1 MEKMRNKTIML
12 SMLRNPIIA
21 ILLILLIGLVSYA
34 FVGKAVETMIVWRE
48 TNRLEGYYRSIGYIT
63 YDWETGQEHLFSEA
77 AEIIEQ
83 SPALAYDDLVKT
95 TSAVMRDYYNLDFDS
110 GTMDVA
116 ETEFMPKTF
125 WVGEGVFNLDYWFY
139 GTLIHYEK
147 IYAEEDGKEFF
158 GGYLLIF
165 AAEEVVAGYPERIQ
179 SDKNYVMWI
188 PARLTAE
195 IDQMIPHLDL
205 MEEGKRYLIRAWN
218 HPSTNHVAT
227 NLPVSVSNART
238 AFNLKPLDGDDLWY
252 LEVSKDEKVDLTL
265 PEFKK
270 LKLEI
275 DRLNANLRTITLIGT
290 RDMSA
295 MPEMQQAAKW
305 NYLVEGRWLN
315 HQDELDSNKV
325 IVIPEPFAKV
335 RKIEIGDY
343 LTVTIRS
350 LNDPYYAYIRSQ
362 EDIENWENY
371 PSQEIS
377 YEVVGIYSNQS
388 FNYGKQAYFTDSYV
402 PSSTIGDEF
411 VMPYFFSP
419 LQDKYIAY
427 NFVLKNPRTQDAFI
441 DEYDSKMSE
450 LGFVMEF
457 VDNNGRNFMAGAD
470 PLRRST
476 ILSLL
481 LFSIALLIAIAL
493 SIFLYLRQ
501 NKKNAA
507 IMRALGVPAQSV
519 TRQLLFPLLGLGFI
533 GATLGSFL
541 SWQNAH
547 GKAAESLS
555 NLPLPSGVFPELALN
570 PLWGMVFWLLILLIL
585 LIGTS
590 IGIKKIIATPIL
602 ELLQGEQTKTKKTK
616 IKKSKQPPLVEDSI
630 YNTESIDLARI
641 SAQTPKNKTKPWIAL
656 KRYSSW
662 STLRAPVKSLLTIGV
677 AASMLLAMGWLRDL
691 INKNEIE
698 IDRLYRTTQIEIDI
712 KSPVGENNLDFF
724 NNQIG
729 RYFLE
734 ELLRSGFVADTY
746 LSSALI
752 PELVMNNISGEFE
765 QIYSYHIV
773 AVSDLEIG
781 THSRLNLY
789 GEINWLSGYGPD
801 DISELWSDEDV
812 GNKPVP
818 LIITE
823 SHKDQEGWE
832 LGDVISI
839 ELVDASELVNFKI
852 VGEAVNF
859 GVHVSKY
866 LPGGEKLTLDPLV
879 TNLSAIEKHYDRGI
893 QEYLEVILYSEPSM
907 NYRISEFKEGLEKR
921 NLSPLEIRFWD
932 EELLAVVEPMERN
945 LSLMERLYPVTLLI
959 SGVIGATLCFLLIM
973 NQVTETAM
981 LRMLGVSKKNI
992 RTMQVSQ
999 ILLLSV
1005 IGLIVGMV
1013 VFTVLRGPDAFQS
1026 VGIAAL
1032 VYLLGALFGSLL
1044 GTNLVVSKKPMEL
1057 LQVKE

>member
-1 MEKMRNKTIML
+1 MRKNTIML
-12 SMLRNPIIA
+12 SVLRNPIIA
-21 ILLILLIGLVSYA
+21 ILLVLLIGLVSYA

-83 SPALAYDDLVKT
+83 SPELAYDDLVKT

-116 ETEFMPKTF
+116 ETEYLPKTY

-147 IYAEEDGKEFF
+147 RYAEEGGKEFF
-158 GGYLLIF
+158 SGYLLIF
-165 AAEEVVAGYPERIQ
+165 EVDEVVAGYPERIQ

-188 PARLTAE
+188 PARYTAE

-218 HPSTNHVAT
+218 HPSINHIGT
-227 NLPVSVSNART
+227 NLPISVSNAREM
-238 AFNLKPLDGDDLWY
+238 FNLKPLDGDDLWY
-252 LEVSKDEKVDLTL
+252 LEVGKDEKVDLTL
-265 PEFKK
+265 PEYKK

-290 RDMSA
+290 SDMSA
-295 MPEMQQAAKW
+295 MPEMQQSAKW
-305 NYLVEGRWLN
+305 NYLVDGRWLN

-325 IVIPEPFAKV
+325 IVISEPLAKV

-343 LTVTIRS
+343 ITVTIRS

-377 YEVVGIYSNQS
+377 YQVVGIYSNES

-402 PSSTIGDEF
+402 PNSTIGDEF
-411 VMPYFFSP
+411 VLPYSFSSV
-419 LQDKYIAY
+419 QDKYVAY

-441 DEYDSKMSE
+441 DEYDSKMNE
-450 LGFVMEF
+450 LGFGMEF

-476 ILSLL
+476 FLSLL
-481 LFSIALLIAIAL
+481 LFSMALLIIISL

-519 TRQLLFPLLGLGFI
+519 TKQLLSPLLGLGFI
-533 GATLGSFL
+533 GATFGAFL

-555 NLPLPSGVFPELALN
+555 NLPLPSGVYPELDLN
-570 PLWGMVFWLLILLIL
+570 PFWGIAFWLLILLVL
-585 LIGTS
+585 MIGAS
-590 IGIKKIIATPIL
+590 IGIKRINAIPIV
-602 ELLQGEQTKTKKTK
+602 ELLQDEQTKTKKPK
-616 IKKSKQPPLVEDSI
+616 IKNSENAPLVEDSI
-630 YNTESIDLARI
+630 NYIESIDLGKI
-641 SAQTPKNKTKPWIAL
+641 NVQTPEKKTKPWIAL

-691 INKNEIE
+691 INKNEME

-712 KSPVGENNLDFF
+712 KSPVGKNNLDFF

-752 PELVMNNISGEFE
+752 PESIMNNINGEFE
-765 QIYSYHIV
+765 QINPYDIV
-773 AVSDLEIG
+773 AVSDVEIG
-781 THSRLNLY
+781 THNRLNLF

-801 DISELWSDEDV
+801 DISELWSAEDV

-823 SHKDQEGWE
+823 SHKKQEGWA

-839 ELVDASELVNFKI
+839 KLVDTSEQVDFKI
-852 VGEAVNF
+852 VGEVINF
-859 GVHVSKY
+859 GVVKSGY
-866 LPGGEKLTLDPLV
+866 LSGGEKISYEPLV
-879 TNLSAIEKHYDRGI
+879 TNLSAIDKHYDRGI

-907 NYRISEFKEGLEKR
+907 NYRISEFKESLEKR

-945 LSLMERLYPVTLLI
+945 LSLMEQLYPVTLLI
-959 SGVIGATLCFLLIM
+959 SGVIGAALSFLLIM

-981 LRMLGVSKKNI
+981 LRMLGVNKKGI
-992 RTMQVSQ
+992 RTTQVSQ

-1005 IGLIVGMV
+1005 VGLIVGMV
-1013 VFTVLRGPDAFQS
+1013 VFIILRGLEAFQP

-1032 VYLLGALFGSLL
+1032 VYLLGALLGSLL
-1044 GTNLVVSKKPMEL
+1044 GSSFVVSKKPMEL